1 MNKFQKA
8 VQKRNAE
15 LENAEKSDNK
25 LNNNP
30 ETSVKKVEESQVK
43 EKSKIPMQENEQDNI
58 NINLSNLFP
67 QKEKKAKNKT
77 FYLDESVISAIEKQ
91 AKKQKVSD
99 SKFLNEILK
108 QVFRLD

>member
-1 MNKFQKA
+1 MVKFRGVRCILRPVTTQT
-8 VQKRNAE
+8 
-15 LENAEKSDNK
+15 
-25 LNNNP
+25 P
-30 ETSVKKVEESQVK
+30 ETSIKKVDKRQVK
-43 EKSKIPMQENEQDNI
+43 EKEESSKITTQESEQDSV

-77 FYLDESVISAIEKQ
+77 FYLDENVISAIEKQ